1 MIPFGAVQNA
11 AAPASLEWDKLMSTA
26 QEIHTQVTPEEIA
39 HTFDEAPAEVDLKV
53 YAFEDWITL
62 GLFWLM
68 TGCVF
73 LQFFT
78 RYVLN
83 DSYAWTE
90 EIAVNC
96 LIGVVFLG
104 SVMCVR
110 MSRHIQ
116 VDVLYHYLPAR
127 MTRVMATIV
136 DIIRIGFFAYGSWLM
151 WRYMEVVAG
160 EEMVTVALPRDIVF
174 YSVLVAFVLMLLR
187 SIQVFVANMRRG
199 YSVLERPE
207 AFQSEG

>member
-1 MIPFGAVQNA
+1 
-11 AAPASLEWDKLMSTA
+11 MST
-26 QEIHTQVTPEEIA
+26 QPEIHTQVTPEELA
-39 HTFDEAPAEVDLKV
+39 HTFDEAPVEVNLKA
-53 YAFEDWITL
+53 YAFEDWVTL
-62 GLFWLM
+62 GLFWGM
-68 TGCVF
+68 TACVF

-83 DSYAWTE
+83 NSYAWTE

-104 SVMCVR
+104 SVACVR

-116 VDVLYHYLPAR
+116 VDVLYHYLPPTV
-127 MTRVMATIV
+127 TRVMATLV
-136 DIIRIGFFAYGSWLM
+136 DVIRIGFFAYGSWLM
-151 WRYMEVVAG
+151 WRYLEIVAD
-160 EEMVTVALPRDIVF
+160 EEMVTVQLPRNIVF
-174 YSVLVAFVLMLLR
+174 YTVLAAFVLMLLR

-207 AFQSEG
+207 EFQHAEV